1 MSALLESLLTS
12 DQKADCASN
21 EPQRYIGNYPIHTT
35 TVFPWGFPMEVTFE
49 WDEGESPI
57 FWPTERS
64 HPGSP
69 PNAELLECYV
79 GGVSIMRML
88 TADLLIK
95 IEAACID
102 YMEE

>member
-21 EPQRYIGNYPIHTT
+21 EPQRYIGNYPVHTT
-35 TVFPWGFPMEVTFE
+35 TVSPWGFPMEVTFE
-49 WDEGESPI
+49 WDEGEPRT
-57 FWPTERS
+57 FS

-95 IEAACID
+95 IEAACMD